1 MEDCRKLFNELNDI
15 NLLIQQNLTN
25 EIIVPTLSWIYK
37 RVKSILSFMV
47 KENEGKTVKSL
58 KVELS
63 TCKFNPNPYTTN
75 SVQ

>member
-25 EIIVPTLSWIYK
+25 EIIVPNLNWIYK
-37 RVKSILSFMV
+37 RVKSMV

-63 TCKFNPNPYTTN
+63 TRKLNPNSYTVN
-75 SVQ
+75 PV

>member
-37 RVKSILSFMV
+37 RAKSILSFMV

-63 TCKFNPNPYTTN
+63 TCKFNPIPYTTN